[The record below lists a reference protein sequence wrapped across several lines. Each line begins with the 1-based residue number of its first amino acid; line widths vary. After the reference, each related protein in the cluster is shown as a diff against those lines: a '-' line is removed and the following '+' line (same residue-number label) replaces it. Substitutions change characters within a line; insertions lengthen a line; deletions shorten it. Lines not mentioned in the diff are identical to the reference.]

1 MKILLTVNGCSRT
14 SRSML
19 SSTHGNSRTQAITLE
34 LGNSVASNGSLLHHT
49 RPVSNTTSVPRK
61 PP

>member
-1 MKILLTVNGCSRT
+1 
-14 SRSML
+14 ML
-19 SSTHGNSRTQAITLE
+19 SSTHGNPRTQAITLE